1 MAPSLLPSLL
11 QGIVIGFSVAAPV
24 GPIGLLCIQRTLA
37 NGRASGLISGLGAAT
52 ADAAY
57 GSVAGFG
64 LAFISEFL
72 TSQQLW
78 IRLLGGAFLLFLGA
92 RIFLSI
98 PKSPVNEP
106 RKRKMT
112 DDYLSTLALTLSNP
126 VTIVSFA
133 AIFAGLGITGRG
145 GDYATATALVSGV
158 FTGSVLWWVLLS
170 TGVGAIK
177 GSLDSNRMRWINR
190 FSGVVISSFGA
201 IASAS
206 LLL

>member
-1 MAPSLLPSLL
+1 MTPSLLPSLL

-37 NGRASGLISGLGAAT
+37 NGRTSGLISGLGAAT

-64 LAFISEFL
+64 LTFISEFL
-72 TSQQLW
+72 MSQQLW

-92 RIFLSI
+92 RIFLSF
-98 PKSPVNEP
+98 PKSSDNEP
-106 RKRKMT
+106 GKRRMT
-112 DDYLSTLALTLSNP
+112 NDYLSTLALTLSNP

-158 FTGSVLWWVLLS
+158 FTGSVLWWVSLS
-170 TGVGAIK
+170 TCVGAIK

-201 IASAS
+201 IALAS
-206 LLL
+206 ILL

>member
-1 MAPSLLPSLL
+1 M
-11 QGIVIGFSVAAPV
+11 QGILIGFSVAAPV

-37 NGRASGLISGLGAAT
+37 SGRASGLISGLGAAT

-57 GSVAGFG
+57 GSIAGFG
-64 LAFISEFL
+64 LTFISEFL

-92 RIFLSI
+92 RIFLSV
-98 PKSPVNEP
+98 PKSSVNEP
-106 RKRKMT
+106 GKRRMT

-145 GDYATATALVSGV
+145 GDYAAATALVSGV

-177 GSLDSNRMRWINR
+177 GSLDPNRMRWINR

-201 IASAS
+201 IALAS